1 MTKDKKEKKKKK
13 KGKKSWRSIC
23 LCSLGK
29 MIKEGI
35 PAK

>member
-1 MTKDKKEKKKKK
+1 MTKDKKEKK
-13 KGKKSWRSIC
+13 KKSWRSIC

>member
-1 MTKDKKEKKKKK
+1 MTKDKKEKKKE
-13 KGKKSWRSIC
+13 KKSWRSIC

>member
-1 MTKDKKEKKKKK
+1 MTKDKKEKKKKN
-13 KGKKSWRSIC
+13 SWRSIC